1 MNIAAER
8 TRGQVVIGA
17 AVGGCGALVALAP
30 SLAMKA
36 ALCCLLL
43 AIPTF
48 WWMLREPG
56 RWLILFFVSALLLP
70 PFPVDI
76 GDAGPHIALLFA
88 GCGLLIGLVHL
99 VPMRMDRLSMT
110 FCALFGAIAASVAM
124 AAVYSG
130 FAIAAASMARV
141 VLFGISVYVFLF
153 VRGDIRVYPH
163 ADAWRFGGGN
173 GSLPLDRGDVRARP
187 HADAWRLSGNEGRQW
202 GSGWRNNAVS
212 FGIVRVLFWAAA
224 VSALFACLDFYFQF
238 PAPGGYGPQFIWLDS
253 GVFRRAQGVFYEAST
268 LGNLCAFFLVM
279 IAVAL
284 FRPRAER
291 PFPVWAMVAGGIALA
306 SALVLSYSRASL
318 VNVAVALTVLLW
330 LQRKRVRMGRFLAAT
345 GIVMAAAGAILYGLF
360 PLFARAYWLRI
371 SASFAYFFESP
382 NAILSGRLHSWTI
395 LTQFLM
401 EHPWHAILGIGY
413 KTLPYSDFIGQTA
426 IADNTYLSMLIETG
440 IAGLCAL
447 LLWNVAV
454 LRASYRAANS
464 DDSQR
469 SFCGT
474 WMLCFWAGQVV
485 QMFSADLLTY
495 WRVLP
500 VYTCV
505 LALAVRRK

>member
-1 MNIAAER
+1 M
-8 TRGQVVIGA
+8 
-17 AVGGCGALVALAP
+17 
-30 SLAMKA
+30 
-36 ALCCLLL
+36 
-43 AIPTF
+43 
-48 WWMLREPG
+48 
-56 RWLILFFVSALLLP
+56 
-70 PFPVDI
+70 
-76 GDAGPHIALLFA
+76 
-88 GCGLLIGLVHL
+88 
-99 VPMRMDRLSMT
+99 
-110 FCALFGAIAASVAM
+110 AASVAM
-124 AAVYSG
+124 AAFYSG

-141 VLFGISVYVFLF
+141 MLFGISVYVFFF
-153 VRGDIRVYPH
+153 VGAYPH
-163 ADAWRFGGGN
+163 ADAWRFSGGGGGRLV
-173 GSLPLDRGDVRARP
+173 GSRSEDARARP
-187 HADAWRLSGNEGRQW
+187 HADAWRLSGTGGEGRDY
-202 GSGWRNNAVS
+202 AVS
-212 FGIVRVLFWAAA
+212 LNIVRVLFWAAA
-224 VSALFACLDFYFQF
+224 GSALFACLDFYFQF

-291 PFPVWAMVAGGIALA
+291 PFPVLAMVAGGIALA

-318 VNVAVALTVLLW
+318 VNVGVALTVLLW
-330 LQRKRVRMGRFLAAT
+330 IERKRVRMVRFLSVT
-345 GIVMAAAGAILYGLF
+345 GIVLASAGAILFGLF
-360 PLFARAYWLRI
+360 PLFAWAYWLRI
-371 SASFAYFFESP
+371 AASFSYFLESP
-382 NAILSGRLHSWTI
+382 NAILSGRLNSWTI
-395 LTQFLM
+395 LSQFLM
-401 EHPWHAILGIGY
+401 AHPWHAIFGIGY

-426 IADNTYLSMLIETG
+426 IADNTYLSILMETG

-447 LLWNVAV
+447 LFWNVAV
-454 LRASYRAANS
+454 IRASYRAANS
-464 DDSQR
+464 DDAQR